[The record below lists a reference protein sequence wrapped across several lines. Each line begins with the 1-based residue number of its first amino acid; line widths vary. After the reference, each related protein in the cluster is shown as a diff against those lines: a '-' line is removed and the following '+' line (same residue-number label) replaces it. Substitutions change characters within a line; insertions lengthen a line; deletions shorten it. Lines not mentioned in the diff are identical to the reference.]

1 MAADGKRLS
10 TAGKVATPKLG
21 DQSILNDSHLY
32 KIIGKR
38 VKITTTIAAATSNN
52 NGALEG
58 VVYAADPVLNI
69 LAVNTAPAPPNPAT
83 NLASQPGNYHV
94 ISIPHIQD
102 FKILA
107 SGGGSGGEDGA
118 VAADTVGGFEAA
130 VPSIGTLDL
139 GALKRREEEAV
150 KKLIQKE
157 ATRGRGV
164 PKEAQEIFDAIN
176 KTLPARWHE
185 QSIVIN
191 DAVILGPPYTL
202 NDLKAGEGKEMT
214 LAHIR
219 KIMES
224 HLAKKKASGGQPQRP
239 GVATPIPPRKGG

>member
-52 NGALEG
+52 GALEG

-83 NLASQPGNYHV
+83 NLASQQGNYHV

-107 SGGGSGGEDGA
+107 SGSGGGGGGGS
-118 VAADTVGGFEAA
+118 FETA
-130 VPSIGTLDL
+130 VPSIGPLDL

-150 KKLIQKE
+150 KKLMQKE

-191 DAVILGPPYTL
+191 DAVILGPPYTI
-202 NDLKAGEGKEMT
+202 NDLRAGEGKEMT

-224 HLAKKKASGGQPQRP
+224 HLAKKKAVAGQQPQRP